1 MRLQRRQ
8 DIVQILIEKGSIS
21 EDQAIEI
28 RNASRDTNMS
38 LEQLAVDVAGVA
50 APDVLAAKA
59 EQLNVS
65 YVDFNATQ
73 PDESALNVMPRDMA
87 EKYKAVPVRRNEDGT
102 LLVAMVDPTDIEAV
116 DAINQATQLR
126 IEPALALEGS
136 IDAIIQNVY
145 GQTSASE
152 IDSIVSDVGRRSTLV
167 DETEGRSVSELAESV
182 KGSDVD
188 VAAQAPIIKLTNLM
202 IRNAVTQTASDIHV
216 EPQRRNVR
224 VRYRVD
230 GILHEEVILPK
241 HVHAP
246 LISRLKIMS
255 DMDIAERRVP
265 QDGRIHVVSEGK
277 PYDIRVSSVPTT
289 MGEKIVMRILD
300 QSNTMVGLDR
310 LGFLPDTLARLERL
324 TNQPNGIVL
333 STGPTGHGKTTTQYS
348 VLNKL
353 NTTEVNIMTIEDP
366 VEYQLPG
373 IAQVAVNVKAG
384 LTFATA
390 LRSFLRQD
398 PDIMMV
404 GEIRDLETAD
414 IAIHA
419 SLTGHLVLST
429 LHTNDA
435 PSSMTRLIDM
445 GVEPFLCA
453 ASVIGVLAQRL
464 GRRICSNCKEPY
476 EPHDEA
482 LIGLQYDPAV
492 HGETTFYH
500 GVGCEQCRYTGYK
513 GRLGI
518 FELME
523 MNEEIAELVA
533 RGAPLGDVREAA
545 RANGMTLLR
554 EDGLTKVIM
563 GWTTAEEVVRRVA
576 TAGQYA

>member
-1 MRLQRRQ
+1 MRLQRRK

-73 PDESALNVMPRDMA
+73 PDESALNVMPREMA
-87 EKYKAVPVRRNEDGT
+87 EKYKAVPVRRNEDGS

-116 DAINQATQLR
+116 DAINRATQLR

-167 DETEGRSVSELAESV
+167 DEAEGKSVTELAESI

-188 VAAQAPIIKLTNLM
+188 LAAQAPIIKLTNLM
-202 IRNAVTQTASDIHV
+202 IRNAVTQEASDIHV

-324 TNQPNGIVL
+324 TSQPNGIVL

-464 GRRICSNCKEPY
+464 ARRICPNCKEPY
-476 EPHDEA
+476 EPHEEA

-513 GRLGI
+513 GRMGI

-533 RGAPLGDVREAA
+533 RGAPLGDIREAA
-545 RANGMTLLR
+545 RANGMKLLR
-554 EDGLTKVIM
+554 EDGLTKVMM

>member
-1 MRLQRRQ
+1 MRLQRRK
-8 DIVQILIEKGSIS
+8 DIVQLLLERGAIT

-28 RNASRDTNMS
+28 RNAARDTDMS
-38 LEQLAVDVAGVA
+38 LEQLAVDIAGVP
-50 APDVLAAKA
+50 APDVLAARA
-59 EQLNVS
+59 SQLNVP

-73 PDESALNVMPRDMA
+73 PDPSAANVLPRELA
-87 EKYKAVPVRRNEDGT
+87 ERYKALPVRREEDGS
-102 LLVAMVDPTDIEAV
+102 LLVAMADPTDLDAV
-116 DAINQATQLR
+116 DEISRATQLKVQ
-126 IEPALALEGS
+126 PALALEAS
-136 IDAIIQNVY
+136 IEALIQNIY
-145 GQTSASE
+145 AGANESE
-152 IDSIVSDVGRRSTLV
+152 IDQIVGDVSTRATLMEDTSGTNVSD
-167 DETEGRSVSELAESV
+167 LAESI

-188 VAAQAPIIKLTNLM
+188 VAAQAPIVKLTNLL
-202 IRNAVTQTASDIHV
+202 IRNAITQGASDIHV

-224 VRYRVD
+224 IRYRVD
-230 GILHEEVILPK
+230 GILHEEVILPR

-265 QDGRIHVVSEGK
+265 QDGRIHVAADGK

-300 QSNTMVGLDR
+300 QSNTMVGLEK
-310 LGFLPDTLARLERL
+310 LGFMPDTMAKLERL
-324 TNQPNGIVL
+324 ISQPNGIVL

-348 VLNKL
+348 VLHKL

-373 IAQVAVNVKAG
+373 VSQVAVNVKAG

-404 GEIRDLETAD
+404 GEIRDMETAD

-435 PSSMTRLIDM
+435 PSAVTRMVDM
-445 GVEPFLCA
+445 GVEPFLVA
-453 ASVIGVLAQRL
+453 ASVIGILAQRL
-464 GRRICSNCKEPY
+464 ARRICPNCKEPY
-476 EPHDEA
+476 EPREEA
-482 LIGLQYDPAV
+482 LVGLQYDPAQ
-492 HGETTFYH
+492 HGEVTFYH
-500 GVGCEQCRYTGYK
+500 GAGCEQCRYTGYK
-513 GRLGI
+513 GRIGI

-523 MNEEIAELVA
+523 MNEEIAELIA
-533 RGAPLGDVREAA
+533 RGAPLGDIREAA
-545 RANGMTLLR
+545 RANGMKLLR
-554 EDGLTKVIM
+554 EDGLRKVLA
-563 GWTTAEEVVRRVA
+563 GLTTAEEVVRRVA